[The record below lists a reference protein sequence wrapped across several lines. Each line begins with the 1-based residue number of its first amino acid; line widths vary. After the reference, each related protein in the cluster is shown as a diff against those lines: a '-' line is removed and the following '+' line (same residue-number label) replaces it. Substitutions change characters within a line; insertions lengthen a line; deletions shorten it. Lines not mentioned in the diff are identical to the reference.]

1 MPRVDCVCYSAYLSQ
16 RDKNDFEKV
25 FTLFDVSSM
34 VTYGTFQQLS
44 ERLINME
51 GDVRT
56 MTRDMVLPNKKS
68 AARGDPR
75 GSAARGGARSQE
87 PRRVLLVDE
96 VDVFFSSSFY
106 GETYDPVERLEVA
119 EVANLQ
125 REAWSKR
132 SVDSTLILS
141 ALKNSEAY
149 ITIMREYADIKS
161 ILAEQIAQMVRDLDI
176 WKKGGANE
184 PFKAYKIQG
193 DEIAYKSG
201 VNYDS
206 KISFGYV
213 TLWTYFHEV
222 ECRRLPE
229 AVLERQLGL
238 VIACGQFSYAEI
250 PKRYD
255 LILGVTGTLVPETKN
270 GPHPLGEFEQ
280 EIIRDDYKIT
290 GKTEVPSVYG
300 EKNLTFRE
308 NEHVSV
314 LKSEEEFNN
323 AIGLE
328 VAKALDGRPV
338 LVFFETESKLDAW
351 QQSTYGN
358 RVPPGTMQCIKS
370 DSLINMDVS
379 IRKATHAGQVT
390 LLAREHGRGL
400 DFNCLDKKVDDLGG
414 LHVVQT
420 FLSEELSEE
429 IQIRGR
435 TARQKNKGSFQMIL
449 LAKDLE
455 KFDIRSSEIE
465 SKEKGLYV
473 PVVRIDPDC
482 AVCLSKLS
490 DPEHL
495 TCGHTFCKGCVKSLR
510 DSGGTAS
517 VTCPLCRRVSGT
529 NPGARASSTQ
539 TMYQFLHAKRAI
551 FLDMSSVTR
560 REAVTCA
567 NAMHIQSIAFQRD
580 LLALWSARSRTPAL
594 VEKCLKFLRNSNIK
608 RAKCRLLCLSDATQS
623 MANTWR
629 RTQDGIKIM
638 LERIADLSGGQ
649 GNISVK
655 WVAYR
660 DYELEASQV
669 PCCPQT

>member
-44 ERLINME
+44 ERLINIE

-56 MTRDMVLPNKKS
+56 MTREMVLPNKKS

-75 GSAARGGARSQE
+75 GSAARGSAKSQE

-141 ALKNSEAY
+141 ALKNSESY

-270 GPHPLGEFEQ
+270 GPHPLGE
-280 EIIRDDYKIT
+280 
-290 GKTEVPSVYG
+290 
-300 EKNLTFRE
+300 
-308 NEHVSV
+308 
-314 LKSEEEFNN
+314 
-323 AIGLE
+323 
-328 VAKALDGRPV
+328 
-338 LVFFETESKLDAW
+338 
-351 QQSTYGN
+351 
-358 RVPPGTMQCIKS
+358 
-370 DSLINMDVS
+370 
-379 IRKATHAGQVT
+379 
-390 LLAREHGRGL
+390 
-400 DFNCLDKKVDDLGG
+400 
-414 LHVVQT
+414 
-420 FLSEELSEE
+420 
-429 IQIRGR
+429 
-435 TARQKNKGSFQMIL
+435 
-449 LAKDLE
+449 
-455 KFDIRSSEIE
+455 
-465 SKEKGLYV
+465 
-473 PVVRIDPDC
+473 
-482 AVCLSKLS
+482 
-490 DPEHL
+490 
-495 TCGHTFCKGCVKSLR
+495 
-510 DSGGTAS
+510 
-517 VTCPLCRRVSGT
+517 
-529 NPGARASSTQ
+529 
-539 TMYQFLHAKRAI
+539 
-551 FLDMSSVTR
+551 
-560 REAVTCA
+560 
-567 NAMHIQSIAFQRD
+567 
-580 LLALWSARSRTPAL
+580 
-594 VEKCLKFLRNSNIK
+594 
-608 RAKCRLLCLSDATQS
+608 
-623 MANTWR
+623 
-629 RTQDGIKIM
+629 
-638 LERIADLSGGQ
+638 
-649 GNISVK
+649 
-655 WVAYR
+655 
-660 DYELEASQV
+660 
-669 PCCPQT
+669 